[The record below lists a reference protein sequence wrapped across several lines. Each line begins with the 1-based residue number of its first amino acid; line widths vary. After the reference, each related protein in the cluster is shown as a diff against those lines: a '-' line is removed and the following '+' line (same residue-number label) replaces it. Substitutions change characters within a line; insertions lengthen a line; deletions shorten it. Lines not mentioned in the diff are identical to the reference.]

1 MTAGTETC
9 VKVVVRCRP
18 LLGHEDGA
26 LDVSKIDEAGGSI
39 KIGDKTHKY
48 GPGGAV
54 GGTGRHDAMYDV
66 TTKPLVAQLFD
77 GYNATVL
84 AYGQTGSGKTYTM
97 GTAFGDE
104 PDGVVPR
111 AVVDIMA
118 RRAALLA
125 AGDRDCGV
133 VLSLC
138 EVYNEEVRDLLA
150 DRGGGALKV
159 QDAAEGGGVRIAG
172 LSEHGVES
180 AEAVYALT
188 RDGMRRRATGSTN
201 MNEHSSRSHMI
212 LSFKVEV
219 GASADGASSKTCSK
233 LHLVDLAGSER
244 AKRTGATGDRL
255 REGIQINSS
264 LLALGNVIARL
275 VELQGKGGGGRDG
288 HVPYR
293 DSALTRL
300 LSDSLGGTAHTTMIA
315 CVSPNASDADE
326 SLNTL
331 RWADRATL
339 VKNVAGIHVVVDPKA
354 ERLRAAERAELE
366 ALRAEA
372 RLLRAR
378 AEVSARAGPAAA
390 DEAAVA
396 VEREKLAA
404 VLKVH
409 ERDQKRWRRE
419 RSEFQRTIGELGK
432 RNAALDR
439 RCGVLRLAI
448 PPEAREAAEA
458 ALPVDDDV
466 ALVLAEDEA
475 RRATGE
481 HLPLDDEGHVLQ
493 AARRPPDSDESDGE
507 SDDDD
512 DELEQERKLATLA
525 LEEKCMD
532 SLKQHYER
540 AIEKLEAEVAAL
552 EVERRDLAERTR
564 STESEAATR
573 VLREKARKLELH
585 IARLRGEAKKATGEV
600 QRCAQL
606 KDRAE
611 RDARALR
618 AEVEEARKRRGE
630 LQRRLQRKDADHAKE
645 SRSWKREA
653 KRLQRDNDRVKGEKT
668 KLVQRFARQEQT
680 QARQLAEARAA
691 LRRARQN
698 ATIAYSAAAKPTQAK
713 RSRSPG
719 PGASRPRAG
728 KALVPED
735 PDAMPAWLEVELERR
750 ADRARGGDAPDD
762 ARRPSTD
769 GFAHVDTLEDA
780 VAVLDRL
787 ADEAARARA
796 AERDARSA
804 VAERKAQDKAA
815 HRSWLNGE
823 RVKYKQRQTLEK
835 QRQSETLN
843 ALMAGVHSIAGE
855 AFSPRS
861 EPAAD
866 DVAAAPPPPPPPR
879 PVVVV
884 AGDGDDAPPK
894 AVVAIGANHPHPLP
908 PPDGSPPLSL
918 AQREYESRRA
928 RQRNAVPELLAAAA
942 PPPAAP
948 RPPGDAAGLDDLD
961 LKMGDLMTVVAAVR
975 RDRGLPPPDAGPPG
989 DPRALRDVV
998 ERNYAKPWQ
1007 VNAQLAPRA
1016 AAAADAD
1023 AERKRGD
1030 YDRPWRVAAPRA
1042 PAAADAPPAPP
1053 AAAKADQPPPPPG
1066 SRFSDV
1072 EIAEEI
1078 AAREAIGASTKSC
1091 RASLDGE
1098 YDANDEN
1105 RTPQIPS

>member
-1 MTAGTETC
+1 
-9 VKVVVRCRP
+9 
-18 LLGHEDGA
+18 
-26 LDVSKIDEAGGSI
+26 
-39 KIGDKTHKY
+39 
-48 GPGGAV
+48 
-54 GGTGRHDAMYDV
+54 MYDV

-172 LSEHGVES
+172 LSERVVES
-180 AEAVYALT
+180 ADAVYALT

-212 LSFKVEV
+212 LSFRVEV

-264 LLALGNVIARL
+264 LLAGQRHR
-275 VELQGKGGGGRDG
+275 G
-288 HVPYR
+288 
-293 DSALTRL
+293 SALTRL

-404 VLKVH
+404 ILKVH

-432 RNAALDR
+432 KNAALDR

-448 PPEAREAAEA
+448 PPEAREAEA

-552 EVERRDLAERTR
+552 EIERRDLAERTR

-585 IARLRGEAKKATGEV
+585 IARLRGEARKATGEV

-719 PGASRPRAG
+719 PGA
-728 KALVPED
+728 
-735 PDAMPAWLEVELERR
+735 
-750 ADRARGGDAPDD
+750 
-762 ARRPSTD
+762 
-769 GFAHVDTLEDA
+769 
-780 VAVLDRL
+780 
-787 ADEAARARA
+787 
-796 AERDARSA
+796 
-804 VAERKAQDKAA
+804 AQDKAA

-843 ALMAGVHSIAGE
+843 ALMAGVHSIVGE

-866 DVAAAPPPPPPPR
+866 DVAAAAPPPPPPP
-879 PVVVV
+879 PPPAVVV

-928 RQRNAVPELLAAAA
+928 RQRNA
-942 PPPAAP
+942 
-948 RPPGDAAGLDDLD
+948 
-961 LKMGDLMTVVAAVR
+961 MGDLMTVVAAVR
-975 RDRGLPPPDAGPPG
+975 RDRGLRRRTRAAG
-989 DPRALRDVV
+989 DQRRDVV

-1016 AAAADAD
+1016 AAANDAD

-1030 YDRPWRVAAPRA
+1030 YDRPWRVAAPGPA
-1042 PAAADAPPAPP
+1042 PTPPAAR
-1053 AAAKADQPPPPPG
+1053 AAKADQPPPPPG

>member
-1 MTAGTETC
+1 MDETSKLVPPAPAALDRSVSVAESYQASLEGGAARREALRGARASVYMYQFWGSAGWGIWNICYTYYLQDVGGYSSGVAANYATGEWIAYALVPVFDDAHEAEASDGASLDTLEDAWRCAREGVKIQARVPMLLRDRRSALLTADFMIYLVLTGIFDLCLFWGERKFDWDVGITTGYLMIVTVAPAVGAFLGTRVLFPSRLKYAKSIALLLAASAAGSVLEGLVPDSTAAVAIVPLASFGWGVYPSITALLTPDEAHANQGHLQGALFAITTLGSVVALGLYLLVYDLTLPSADSGTYRAPRLRTMTAGTETC

-39 KIGDKTHKY
+39 KIGDKTHKR
-48 GPGGAV
+48 AA
-54 GGTGRHDAMYDV
+54 GRRTRWAR
-66 TTKPLVAQLFD
+66 LR
-77 GYNATVL
+77 
-84 AYGQTGSGKTYTM
+84 
-97 GTAFGDE
+97 DE
-104 PDGVVPR
+104 PDGAA

-159 QDAAEGGGVRIAG
+159 QDAAEGGGARIAG
-172 LSEHGVES
+172 LSERVVES
-180 AEAVYALT
+180 ADAVYALT

-212 LSFKVEV
+212 LSFRVEV

-315 CVSPNASDADE
+315 
-326 SLNTL
+326 
-331 RWADRATL
+331 
-339 VKNVAGIHVVVDPKA
+339 
-354 ERLRAAERAELE
+354 
-366 ALRAEA
+366 
-372 RLLRAR
+372 
-378 AEVSARAGPAAA
+378 
-390 DEAAVA
+390 
-396 VEREKLAA
+396 
-404 VLKVH
+404 
-409 ERDQKRWRRE
+409 Q
-419 RSEFQRTIGELGK
+419 
-432 RNAALDR
+432 
-439 RCGVLRLAI
+439 
-448 PPEAREAAEA
+448 
-458 ALPVDDDV
+458 
-466 ALVLAEDEA
+466 
-475 RRATGE
+475 
-481 HLPLDDEGHVLQ
+481 
-493 AARRPPDSDESDGE
+493 RRPPDSDESDGE

-552 EVERRDLAERTR
+552 EIERRDLAERTR

-585 IARLRGEAKKATGEV
+585 IARLRGEARKATGEV

-653 KRLQRDNDRVKGEKT
+653 KRLQRDNDRVKGE
-668 KLVQRFARQEQT
+668 
-680 QARQLAEARAA
+680 
-691 LRRARQN
+691 RR
-698 ATIAYSAAAKPTQAK
+698 
-713 RSRSPG
+713 
-719 PGASRPRAG
+719 
-728 KALVPED
+728 
-735 PDAMPAWLEVELERR
+735 
-750 ADRARGGDAPDD
+750 
-762 ARRPSTD
+762 
-769 GFAHVDTLEDA
+769 
-780 VAVLDRL
+780 
-787 ADEAARARA
+787 
-796 AERDARSA
+796 
-804 VAERKAQDKAA
+804 AQDKAA

-823 RVKYKQRQTLEK
+823 RKYKQRQTPK

-843 ALMAGVHSIAGE
+843 ALMAGVHSIAGG

-866 DVAAAPPPPPPPR
+866 DVAAAAPPPPPPPR
-879 PVVVV
+879 RASRRR
-884 AGDGDDAPPK
+884 AGDGDDAAAQGRRRHRREPP
-894 AVVAIGANHPHPLP
+894 APLP
-908 PPDGSPPLSL
+908 PPDGSPPCPWPS
-918 AQREYESRRA
+918 ASTRA
-928 RQRNAVPELLAAAA
+928 AARASATPRPKLAAAA
-942 PPPAAP
+942 PPPAPP

-1007 VNAQLAPRA
+1007 
-1016 AAAADAD
+1016 
-1023 AERKRGD
+1023 
-1030 YDRPWRVAAPRA
+1030 
-1042 PAAADAPPAPP
+1042 
-1053 AAAKADQPPPPPG
+1053 ADQPPPPPG

-1078 AAREAIGASTKSC
+1078 AAREAIGASS
-1091 RASLDGE
+1091 
-1098 YDANDEN
+1098 
-1105 RTPQIPS
+1105 